1 IVSID
6 DNKLIV
12 VDYDNIFLIEN
23 TTKIVKAAV
32 KNFINSINSL
42 VNHQAISINKDIL
55 FTSVKDPELKT
66 ITIFRVVMEMVMVGN
81 GL

>member
-1 IVSID
+1 MTILYSQTEVEVYAFVLQYIEIVSID

-32 KNFINSINSL
+32 KN
-42 VNHQAISINKDIL
+42 
-55 FTSVKDPELKT
+55 PELKT
-66 ITIFRVVMEMVMVGN
+66 ITIFGVVMEMVMVGN